1 MKLFFYLQTMLY
13 VGGALLIFTSVNMYL
28 DTLPRLYFIVF
39 LLIIF
44 TISLTY
50 LIAYYFL
57 SLGHVESYDRI
68 PEGVVISAI
77 IYNPFIVFALDLA
90 VWMFLNIVFAW
101 IFFLY
106 ARDTQELAKKHGSA
120 TSVFSRKQKTKE

>member
-1 MKLFFYLQTMLY
+1 MMLY
-13 VGGALLIFTSVNMYL
+13 VGGVLLTFTSVNMYL
-28 DTLPRLYFIVF
+28 DTLPRMYFIVF
-39 LLIIF
+39 LLIVF

-57 SLGHVESYDRI
+57 SKGYVESYDRVS
-68 PEGVVISAI
+68 EGVVIAAI

-90 VWMFLNIVFAW
+90 VWMFLNVVFAW

-106 ARDTQELAKKHGSA
+106 ARDVQELGKKHRQ
-120 TSVFSRKQKTKE
+120 TPPIFSERKN